1 VSAPVT
7 GFTPFKVGFLH
18 RLFKSKL
25 PNAASVKSAPSKS
38 APSKLVPVSTEF
50 LKIAFRKELPLN
62 VARSTIEL
70 VKSALSKLE
79 SNIARSKREAKMW

>member
-18 RLFKSKL
+18 KLFKSKL

-38 APSKLVPVSTEF
+38 APSKLVPVNTEF
-50 LKIAFRKELPLN
+50 LKMALRNELPLN
-62 VARSTIEL
+62 VARSTIEF

-79 SNIARSKREAKMW
+79 SKSSENEKAR